1 MYTGTMSLTDFDLG
15 LKPDVGRA
23 PRGEV
28 LDVHDVSRRLD
39 GVRLVPAIR
48 VEQGGVGGAAVADLD
63 ALGAASDVKV
73 NCEIRN

>member
-1 MYTGTMSLTDFDLG
+1 MSLTDFDLG
-15 LKPDVGRA
+15 LKTDVGRA
-23 PRGEV
+23 PGGEV

-39 GVRLVPAIR
+39 GVRFVPAIR
-48 VEQGGVGGAAVADLD
+48 VEQGGVGGAAVANLD